1 MGVNGTLW
9 DLRYD
14 SEKFYRDFNHQ
25 NYGLMEVRGSL
36 WCVLMGFDLINTN
49 GDIDGI
55 YPLVMTN
62 SLRT

>member
-14 SEKFYRDFNHQ
+14 SENFDRDFNLQ

-36 WCVLMGFDLINTN
+36 WCLLMGLDLINTN

-55 YPLVMTN
+55 SPLVTWQFAMV
-62 SLRT
+62 